1 MTMVGGRNWSP
12 REREKE
18 NRGVEKLCVL
28 MMNWKILHLIDTTVS
43 DATTAEIIDFLTNF
57 GRYTYGNNYYFY
69 LLTRTVGGLIV
80 CQPIN
85 ARIER
90 EVFTLV
96 YRGPVDACLEMEN
109 NYHS

>member
-1 MTMVGGRNWSP
+1 MNMVGGRNCSP
-12 REREKE
+12 PEREKE

-96 YRGPVDACLEMEN
+96 YIGPVDACLEMEN
-109 NYHS
+109 NYHT